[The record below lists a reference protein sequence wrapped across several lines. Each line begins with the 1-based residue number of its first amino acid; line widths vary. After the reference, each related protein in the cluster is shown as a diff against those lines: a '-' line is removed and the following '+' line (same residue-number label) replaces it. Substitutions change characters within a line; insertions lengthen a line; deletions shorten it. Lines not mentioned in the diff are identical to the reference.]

1 MKKLSTVFLLS
12 FFSLLFFSP
21 GLQAQTNPED
31 YFVGTWN
38 VKAFGLPD
46 GDKDLVLQFEKKD
59 GKLSGG
65 FVDPATN
72 KVINPF
78 TSVELASNK
87 LKANFVAPEQ
97 QMDVYLTLEKKDDT
111 NVTGSIM
118 DMFNMEGS
126 KAK

>member
-1 MKKLSTVFLLS
+1 MKKLSTLFVFS
-12 FFSLLFFSP
+12 FLSLLFFAFN
-21 GLQAQTNPED
+21 LQAQTTPED

-46 GDKDLVLQFEKKD
+46 GDKELVLQFEKKD
-59 GKLSGG
+59 GKLTGG
-65 FVDPATN
+65 IVDPTS
-72 KVINPF
+72 KKIVNPF

-87 LKANFVAPEQ
+87 LKANFIAPEQ

-118 DMFNMEGS
+118 DMFNMEGT

>member
-1 MKKLSTVFLLS
+1 MKKLSVLFLLS
-12 FFSLLFFSP
+12 FFSLLIFATSV
-21 GLQAQTNPED
+21 QAQTTPED

-46 GDKDLVLQFEKKD
+46 GDKDLVIQFEKKD
-59 GKLSGG
+59 GKLTGG
-65 FVDPATN
+65 FVDPATK

-87 LKANFVAPEQ
+87 LKANFIAPEQ

>member
-1 MKKLSTVFLLS
+1 MKKLSTIFVFS
-12 FFSLLFFSP
+12 FFSLLFFVTS
-21 GLQAQTNPED
+21 LRAQTTPED

-46 GDKDLVLQFEKKD
+46 GDKDLVILFEKKD

-65 FVDPATN
+65 FVDPATK
-72 KVINPF
+72 KVVNPF

-87 LKANFVAPEQ
+87 LTANFVAPEQ

-111 NVTGSIM
+111 KVTGSIM
-118 DMFNMEGS
+118 DMFNMEGT